1 MAIHSSIL
9 AWRIP
14 WTEKPGGLQTV
25 GSQGVGHR
33 LKRLSTR
40 SRIHLTIHSSR
51 QCGVCATVLNSHLL
65 GPLAEEQEGIHLEGC
80 QPSYGRM

>member
-1 MAIHSSIL
+1 MDRE
-9 AWRIP
+9 AWWATDR
-14 WTEKPGGLQTV
+14 
-25 GSQGVGHR
+25 GVTRSRTR

-80 QPSYGRM
+80 QPSYGKM

>member
-1 MAIHSSIL
+1 MDRE
-9 AWRIP
+9 AWWATDR
-14 WTEKPGGLQTV
+14 
-25 GSQGVGHR
+25 GVKRSRTR

-80 QPSYGRM
+80 QPSYGKM